1 MIFYQEPVLLDR
13 DAHRHARL
21 ADAPDVRF
29 AANSNSFLLAA
40 QECVDAMRD
49 YPLLFVGQLGGAF
62 TMAALTGLKTDQ
74 NLFVKPDG
82 QWFEGAYLP
91 AFVRRYP
98 FVLVEPRDGT
108 ELQIAVDRKC
118 AWLDLSGAGGVG
130 ERLFTDGGHNS
141 ASMDEFAVFL
151 TRFHRGMQETRE
163 FATELHRQGLLVKR
177 FIKVKGPAGSSS
189 LDDIWVVSEEAL
201 RALDAAA
208 TKALTDKGYMAW
220 IHLHLA
226 SLSNIQ
232 RLADLSDLL
241 LSARAL
247 PIIPEAPRPAK

>member
-1 MIFYQEPVLLDR
+1 MIFYREPILLDR
-13 DAHRHARL
+13 DVHRHARL
-21 ADAPDVRF
+21 APAPDVRF
-29 AANSNSFLLAA
+29 AAHSNSFLLAA

-49 YPLLFVGQLGGAF
+49 YPLLFVGQPGGAF

-74 NLFVKPDG
+74 NLFVTPDG
-82 QWFEGAYLP
+82 HWLEGAYLP

-98 FVLVEPRDGT
+98 FVLVEPKDGT

-118 AWLDLSGAGGVG
+118 AWLDLTGAGGTG
-130 ERLFTDGGHNS
+130 ERLFTDEGNS
-141 ASMDEFAVFL
+141 SPAMDEFAVFL
-151 TRFHRGMQETRE
+151 TRFHRGMQETRR
-163 FATELHRQGLLVKR
+163 FATELHQLGLLVKR

-201 RALDAAA
+201 HALDAAT
-208 TKALTDKGYMAW
+208 TKGLTDKGYMAW

-226 SLSNIQ
+226 SLSNVQ

-241 LSARAL
+241 QPAPAL
-247 PIIPEAPRPAK
+247 PKIPEAPRPAL